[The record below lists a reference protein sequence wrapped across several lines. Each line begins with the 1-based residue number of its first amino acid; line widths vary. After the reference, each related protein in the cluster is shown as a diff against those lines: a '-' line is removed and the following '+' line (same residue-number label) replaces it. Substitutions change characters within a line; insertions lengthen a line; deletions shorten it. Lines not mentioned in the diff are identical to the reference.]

1 MATKEEFGSVVVVW
15 TPAEATQIVSFS
27 CSLENPG
34 LDVGGQGLHWKEAR
48 HYFSGIQAE
57 RQRLK

>member
-15 TPAEATQIVSFS
+15 TPTEATQIVPFS

-48 HYFSGIQAE
+48 HYFSDSH
-57 RQRLK
+57 KVP